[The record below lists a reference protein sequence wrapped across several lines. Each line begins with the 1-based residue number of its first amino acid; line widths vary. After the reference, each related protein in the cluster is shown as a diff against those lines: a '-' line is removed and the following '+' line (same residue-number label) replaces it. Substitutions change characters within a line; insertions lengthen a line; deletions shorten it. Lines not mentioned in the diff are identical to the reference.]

1 MPPRLP
7 LLAASLGRLH
17 IVAIATAACL
27 TFGWA
32 FTGRWPLL
40 AAGVAALDWFLVNL
54 LNRTVDVP
62 EDRANAVLAAEV
74 AARHRR
80 ALVAA
85 GLAVLGGSLVAVH
98 LVAPAL
104 TPWRVAGHALGL
116 AYNWPLLPRRRR
128 IKHLYG
134 WKNLASAA
142 GMGITVFGYP
152 LASLLGAGAL
162 LLPDVPPV
170 GVAAALL
177 FFLAFE
183 LSYEV
188 IYDLRDVPGDVGR
201 GIPTLPVVH
210 GPRAAGRAVLGLLA
224 LATVLA
230 LGAFAAGLL
239 PWRIAVMG
247 LAPPLQAAWF
257 LRVSRRGV
265 RGLDCVA
272 ITWAGAGLF
281 VVYHAWEAL
290 RLPLSSG
297 RPWP

>member
-1 MPPRLP
+1 MSPRLP

-27 TFGWA
+27 TFGWM

-74 AARHRR
+74 ASRHRR

-85 GLAVLGGSLVAVH
+85 GLAVLVLSLVAIH
-98 LVAPAL
+98 LVAPEL
-104 TPWRVAGHALGL
+104 TGWRIAGHLLGL
-116 AYNWPLLPRRRR
+116 AYNWPLLPGRRR

-142 GMGITVFGYP
+142 GMGITVFAYP
-152 LASLLGAGAL
+152 LVSLLSGGAPL
-162 LLPDVPPV
+162 LSDVPPA
-170 GVAAALL
+170 GIGAALG

-188 IYDLRDVPGDVGR
+188 IYDLRDREGDAQR
-201 GIPTLPVVH
+201 RIPTLPVVH
-210 GPRAAGRAVLGLLA
+210 GSRAAGRVVLGLLA
-224 LATVLA
+224 LAASLMVVAWATS
-230 LGAFAAGLL
+230 LL

-247 LAPPLQAAWF
+247 LAPLLQAAWF
-257 LRVSRRGV
+257 LRVAPRGIRGV
-265 RGLDCVA
+265 DCVV

-281 VVYHAWEAL
+281 AVYHAWEAL
-290 RLPLSSG
+290 GLPCASG